1 MHYILELSES
11 KCKPLTGCLKF
22 IRFITYLAFR
32 YSLIPSDS
40 IATLL
45 AKDTGEG
52 DFFLKKNKLT
62 EKSHNFTTQK
72 LSSSKFIN
80 SHRINYE
87 RL

>member
-52 DFFLKKNKLT
+52 DFFLKKINLLKKITILQL
-62 EKSHNFTTQK
+62 KS
-72 LSSSKFIN
+72 
-80 SHRINYE
+80 
-87 RL
+87 